1 MKQFMLVALLV
12 AVGLAGCA
20 QEAPAAEETPLG
32 EPVDT
37 DVIPDTD
44 LKRVIAAGAQRVP
57 ITLQESIVAVEQV
70 EQLHD
75 PYEPTMEVCD
85 DGSIYVTGH
94 TFLVDTTGAPVFG
107 SHDDGATWEALPW
120 FMDQTMPA
128 GVPGSTPPVSDEIF
142 LACGDDGWLYGGDIT
157 LATYPVNAWSDY
169 GKSHDYWNFNAYN
182 EAQNAVQAGECTTVG
197 IVPVGAPAKDRPWTA
212 YNNGTLLLTSNPAG
226 GANQIGVVSVPFA
239 APTPWSY
246 GTVIDGIDWNVCAG
260 PGGSIPG
267 VPDINSQGLFA
278 APQKSGGQL
287 FLTLGHASN
296 VMDVRNVPLFDPA
309 SGGEITSHYGHATFD
324 ADDRLFVGIS
334 TNGAPDANGTRAGAM
349 TFSVSLDDGES
360 FKTLRFETGSGA
372 LRHFYMDANRFGPG
386 ALVVWAVDGDSGYDW
401 YMGHLQANKTGAPYL
416 ENVFMVIDEGIA
428 PSAHV
433 TGAAVGPD
441 GRAYTA
447 MYSRGTTVLSVYVQR
462 DGPTLPVYAPM
473 QIAAVAA

>member
-1 MKQFMLVALLV
+1 MKQLMLAALLV

-20 QEAPAAEETPLG
+20 QEAPTPAEDG
-32 EPVDT
+32 PVVDAPVADVVPNT
-37 DVIPDTD
+37 DVTQ
-44 LKRVIAAGAQRVP
+44 LIAAGAQRIP
-57 ITLQESIVAVEQV
+57 ITLQESLVAVDQI

-120 FMDQTMPA
+120 FQDQTLPA
-128 GVPGSTPPVSDEIF
+128 GIPGSTPPVSDEIF
-142 LACGDDGWLYGGDIT
+142 LACGEDGWLYGGDIT
-157 LATYPVNAWSDY
+157 LATYPVNAWS
-169 GKSHDYWNFNAYN
+169 GHGTSHEYWNFNAYN
-182 EAQNAVQAGECTTVG
+182 EADVATQATECV
-197 IVPVGAPAKDRPWTA
+197 ARPAKDRPWTA
-212 YNNGTLLLTSNPAG
+212 YNNGTLLVTSNPAG
-226 GANQIGVVSVPFA
+226 DKNQIGVVNVPFA

-246 GTVIDGIDWNVCAG
+246 GTVIDGIEWNLCAG

-296 VMDVRNVPLFDPA
+296 VLDVRNVAMFDA
-309 SGGEITSHYGHATFD
+309 SSGGEITSHYGHAAFD
-324 ADDRLFVGIS
+324 ADDTLFVGIS

-360 FKTLRFETGSGA
+360 FQTLRFETGPGG
-372 LRHFYMDANRFGPG
+372 LRHFYMDPNRAGSG
-386 ALVVWAVDGDSGYDW
+386 ALVVWAVNGDSGYDW
-401 YMGHLQANKTGAPYL
+401 YMGHLQANATGFPYL
-416 ENVFMVIDEGIA
+416 ENVFLVIDEGIA

-447 MYSRGTTVLSVYVQR
+447 MYSRSDARLSVFIQR
-462 DGPTLPVYAPM
+462 DGPTMPVAKAM
-473 QIAAVAA
+473 VAAVQA